1 MTTPKSSVIRMKALG
16 LHWRAGEILVFDV
29 HDERGAVRGVRPL
42 GGGVEFGET
51 SRAAVTR
58 EFQEELGVAATVL
71 SGPLVLENL
80 FVDRGEPR
88 HEVLFLYDV
97 EFPPGAFEGEEEI
110 HFLESDGSPCVARW
124 RAPEDLDQPGAPAL
138 YPAGLKAALRARKG
152 EA

>member
-1 MTTPKSSVIRMKALG
+1 MTQAKSSGLRVKALG
-16 LHWRAGEILVFDV
+16 LHWRAGKILVFDV
-29 HDERGAVRGVRPL
+29 HDERGALKGVRPL

-51 SRAAVTR
+51 SRAAVAR
-58 EFQEELGVAATVL
+58 EFQEELQVAVTVL

-88 HEVLFLYDV
+88 HEILFLYDV
-97 EFPPGAFEGEEEI
+97 AFPTGAFEGEEEI
-110 HFLESDGSPCVARW
+110 RFLESDGAPCVARW
-124 RAPEDLDQPGAPAL
+124 RAPEDLDAPGAPAL